1 MAKASDI
8 AKEKII
14 NSIVDMYPNSAVV
27 DKKLYVNLDVEGEA
41 VQIAISLTAP
51 KTKVDIGVDTGTSS
65 TVSTPKFTEEGINA
79 QMKEVEDI
87 FDFFKL

>member
-1 MAKASDI
+1 MAKTSDI
-8 AKEKII
+8 AKERII
-14 NSIVDMYPNSAVV
+14 NSIMEMYPSSAIV
-27 DKKLYVNLDVEGEA
+27 DKKLYVNMNIEGEV

-51 KTKVDIGVDTGTSS
+51 KTKVDIGMDTGTSS

>member
-14 NSIVDMYPNSAVV
+14 NSIAEMYPNSAII
-27 DKKLYVNLDVEGEA
+27 DKKLYVNMAIEGEV

-51 KTKVDIGVDTGTSS
+51 KTKIDIGVDSSAS
-65 TVSTPKFTEEGINA
+65 TVSTPKFTEEGINE
-79 QMKEVEDI
+79 QMKEVDDI